1 MRSMGID
8 GELRVNA
15 GGRQLEGCCFSTVD
29 EAERAS
35 DPARGPVRSM
45 GIDGTCESRMR
56 PTRDPLPRIYV
67 SEAACARVLEGIFD
81 ESASLT
87 TPPAGPYHR
96 GTLRAIEPSTSAIAR
111 AAAIAA
117 ALALAGCAT
126 MPDPA
131 PNGTAAPAAVAVAPA
146 ATEAKP
152 AVDLGTEPAASWR
165 PAEAEGPVEPALAHS
180 VVAPSVDEPAVSTED
195 PNAIT
200 VPLPPANGNLWERI
214 RAGFAMPD
222 LDTPQVKKA
231 ADWYAANPEYV
242 ARMVERSR
250 RYLYYI
256 VGQVEKRGMPMEI
269 ALLPMIESAF
279 NPMAYSKSR
288 ASGIWQFMP
297 STGKIY
303 GMQQTWWFDE
313 RRDIVAATDG
323 ALDYL
328 EKLHQE
334 FGDWHLALAAY
345 NWGDGSVRRA
355 IAANARRKLPT
366 DYLSLK
372 MPAETRDYV
381 PKLQAIEN
389 IVRDPKAYGLKFAD
403 IPDAPYF
410 SIVRTSR
417 KIDVKI
423 AAELADM
430 PLEEFLSLNPQ
441 HNRPVIAGAD
451 EASILLPYDKAGLFA
466 AKLELSDQPM
476 VTWQAYKLKTGE
488 TLQQVAARFGL
499 PLETLRAVNGIGP
512 RAQVP
517 VNHTL
522 LVPSQLPSNATAATL
537 QTAVFTTVPEGRTFY
552 HRVRHGETL
561 YGIAA
566 RYRVSTSDL
575 KAWNP
580 DLKAKLMSGQ
590 RLRVIGDAAPA
601 AKSRHG
607 RKSRKRPDGAAL
619 AAAKPGGAGKALAV
633 PR

>member
-1 MRSMGID
+1 M
-8 GELRVNA
+8 A
-15 GGRQLEGCCFSTVD
+15 F
-29 EAERAS
+29 
-35 DPARGPVRSM
+35 
-45 GIDGTCESRMR
+45 
-56 PTRDPLPRIYV
+56 
-67 SEAACARVLEGIFD
+67 
-81 ESASLT
+81 
-87 TPPAGPYHR
+87 
-96 GTLRAIEPSTSAIAR
+96 
-111 AAAIAA
+111 
-117 ALALAGCAT
+117 ALASCAT
-126 MPDPA
+126 LPGTTTGA
-131 PNGTAAPAAVAVAPA
+131 ETTAAPAAAPAPIDVEPTIDLGAEPA
-146 ATEAKP
+146 AT
-152 AVDLGTEPAASWR
+152 WR
-165 PAEAEGPVEPALAHS
+165 PTPEMEDAMMLAHA
-180 VVAPSVDEPAVSTED
+180 VVAPSVDEPAVSIED

-222 LDTPQVKKA
+222 LDTPEVRKA

-242 ARMVERSR
+242 GRMVERSR

-279 NPMAYSKSR
+279 NPMAYSRSR

-303 GMQQTWWFDE
+303 GMQQNWWFDE
-313 RRDIVAATDG
+313 RRNIVAATDG

-328 EKLHQE
+328 EKLYQE
-334 FGDWHLALAAY
+334 FGDWRLALAAY
-345 NWGDGSVRRA
+345 NWGEGSVRRA
-355 IAANARRKLPT
+355 VAANAKRRLPT

-372 MPAETRDYV
+372 MPAETRGYV

-410 SIVRTSR
+410 SVVRTSR
-417 KIDVKI
+417 KMDVKI

-430 PLEEFLSLNPQ
+430 PLDEFLSLNPQ

-476 VTWQAYKLKTGE
+476 VTWQAYKLKSGE
-488 TLQQVAARFGL
+488 TLQQVATRFGL
-499 PLETLRAVNGIGP
+499 PLETLRAVNGIGT
-512 RAQVP
+512 RAKVP

-522 LVPSQLPSNATAATL
+522 LVPSQVPSRATAETL
-537 QTAVFTTVPEGRTFY
+537 QSAVFTTVPEGRTFY
-552 HRVRHGETL
+552 HHVRNGETL

-566 RYRVSTSDL
+566 RYHVSAEDL
-575 KAWNP
+575 KTWNP
-580 DLKAKLMSGQ
+580 DVKGKLMRGQ
-590 RLRVIGDAAPA
+590 RLRVISDAAPA
-601 AKSRHG
+601 GGKSKHG
-607 RKSRKRPDGAAL
+607 SKSRKRATATAL
-619 AAAKPGGAGKALAV
+619 GAGKPSGSGGGKTLTA

>member
-1 MRSMGID
+1 M
-8 GELRVNA
+8 
-15 GGRQLEGCCFSTVD
+15 
-29 EAERAS
+29 
-35 DPARGPVRSM
+35 
-45 GIDGTCESRMR
+45 
-56 PTRDPLPRIYV
+56 
-67 SEAACARVLEGIFD
+67 
-81 ESASLT
+81 
-87 TPPAGPYHR
+87 
-96 GTLRAIEPSTSAIAR
+96 
-111 AAAIAA
+111 
-117 ALALAGCAT
+117 ALALSSCAT
-126 MPDPA
+126 FPDQTT
-131 PNGTAAPAAVAVAPA
+131 NGAKIAAAPAA
-146 ATEAKP
+146 ATPTTEVEP
-152 AVDLGTEPAASWR
+152 TVDLGAEPAESWR
-165 PAEAEGPVEPALAHS
+165 PTPEMEDATMLAHA
-180 VVAPSVDEPAVSTED
+180 VVAPSIDEPAVSAED

-200 VPLPPANGNLWERI
+200 VPQPPANGNLWERI

-222 LDTPQVKKA
+222 LDTPDVKKA

-303 GMQQTWWFDE
+303 GMQQNWWFDE

-355 IAANARRKLPT
+355 MAANARRNRPT

-372 MPAETRDYV
+372 MPAETRAYV

-410 SIVRTSR
+410 SVVRTNR

-430 PLEEFLSLNPQ
+430 PLDEFLSLNPQ

-476 VTWQAYKLKTGE
+476 VTWQAYKLKAGE
-488 TLQQVAARFGL
+488 SMQQVATRFGL

-512 RAQVP
+512 RAVVP

-522 LVPSQLPSNATAATL
+522 LVPSQLPSSATAATL

-552 HRVRHGETL
+552 HRVRQGETV

-566 RYRVSTSDL
+566 RYHVSAQEL
-575 KAWNP
+575 KTWNP
-580 DLKAKLMSGQ
+580 DVKGTLRRGQ
-590 RLRVIGDAAPA
+590 RLRVITDAAPGGR
-601 AKSRHG
+601 SRHG
-607 RKSRKRPDGAAL
+607 KARKRANAASL
-619 AAAKPGGAGKALAV
+619 ATAKPGIGTAGKAMALT
-633 PR
+633 R